1 MAKGRGTKRHIG
13 KQYMGG
19 IVRQACE
26 FVCISKSRTIYAGE
40 TMPIKESKWN
50 ILRCSSC
57 QYIIG
62 YVAEENYEYYEIRC
76 PACILLL
83 LREGELNASN
93 RG

>member
-1 MAKGRGTKRHIG
+1 
-13 KQYMGG
+13 
-19 IVRQACE
+19 
-26 FVCISKSRTIYAGE
+26 
-40 TMPIKESKWN
+40 MPIKESKWN